1 MSAQQRATAGKF
13 ILELGLTLAFAGAVT
28 YIARELFDNDSIK
41 LQTSQKSG
49 KTVVQRLE
57 DIRKRRKEE
66 LDDED
71 VEKQIPLKPL
81 TLNSYE
87 IVIAESVIDPSTL
100 PVTFSSIGGLTCKA
114 EIYDLVVLPL
124 LRPDLFLS
132 GNVEVTRGILL
143 YGKPGTGKTMLA
155 KAVAKEGKAT
165 FINVQLSVIMNK
177 YFGES
182 QKAVSAVF
190 SLARKLSPSVVFIDE
205 IDTFLQ
211 QRNGDESALSSM
223 KSEFLTLWDGINS
236 DESKMVMVLGATN
249 RPYDV
254 DTAILRRMPRTFE
267 IGLPDVKGRSD
278 ILALMM
284 EGTRVQDGMD
294 KVLEDIAKV
303 TNGFSGSDLKELVR
317 CAKMEPIRELTKAYS
332 EEAVKSKKKKKFV
345 GPPKGTKVRPVS
357 RKDFETAIRKVQK
370 TGDAANNYKRRENAE
385 VDEDDRNHQQ
395 QGIDMRML
403 AQIMAQMTGAMG
415 GNRNPRRGNGVDADE
430 DDDLD

>member
-1 MSAQQRATAGKF
+1 
-13 ILELGLTLAFAGAVT
+13 
-28 YIARELFDNDSIK
+28 
-41 LQTSQKSG
+41 
-49 KTVVQRLE
+49 
-57 DIRKRRKEE
+57 
-66 LDDED
+66 
-71 VEKQIPLKPL
+71 
-81 TLNSYE
+81 
-87 IVIAESVIDPSTL
+87 
-100 PVTFSSIGGLTCKA
+100 
-114 EIYDLVVLPL
+114 
-124 LRPDLFLS
+124 
-132 GNVEVTRGILL
+132 
-143 YGKPGTGKTMLA
+143 
-155 KAVAKEGKAT
+155 
-165 FINVQLSVIMNK
+165 MNK

-332 EEAVKSKKKKKFV
+332 EEAVKSKKKQKFV

-357 RKDFETAIRKVQK
+357 RKDFETAIRKVSMLLE
-370 TGDAANNYKRRENAE
+370 YRF
-385 VDEDDRNHQQ
+385 DRPSLHS
-395 QGIDMRML
+395 DVEK
-403 AQIMAQMTGAMG
+403 
-415 GNRNPRRGNGVDADE
+415 PRFAFFFRFSR
-430 DDDLD
+430 

>member
-71 VEKQIPLKPL
+71 VEKKIPLKPL

-143 YGKPGTGKTMLA
+143 YGKPGTGEK
-155 KAVAKEGKAT
+155 
-165 FINVQLSVIMNK
+165 
-177 YFGES
+177 
-182 QKAVSAVF
+182 
-190 SLARKLSPSVVFIDE
+190 
-205 IDTFLQ
+205 
-211 QRNGDESALSSM
+211 
-223 KSEFLTLWDGINS
+223 
-236 DESKMVMVLGATN
+236 
-249 RPYDV
+249 
-254 DTAILRRMPRTFE
+254 
-267 IGLPDVKGRSD
+267 
-278 ILALMM
+278 
-284 EGTRVQDGMD
+284 
-294 KVLEDIAKV
+294 
-303 TNGFSGSDLKELVR
+303 
-317 CAKMEPIRELTKAYS
+317 
-332 EEAVKSKKKKKFV
+332 
-345 GPPKGTKVRPVS
+345 
-357 RKDFETAIRKVQK
+357 
-370 TGDAANNYKRRENAE
+370 
-385 VDEDDRNHQQ
+385 
-395 QGIDMRML
+395 
-403 AQIMAQMTGAMG
+403 
-415 GNRNPRRGNGVDADE
+415 
-430 DDDLD
+430 